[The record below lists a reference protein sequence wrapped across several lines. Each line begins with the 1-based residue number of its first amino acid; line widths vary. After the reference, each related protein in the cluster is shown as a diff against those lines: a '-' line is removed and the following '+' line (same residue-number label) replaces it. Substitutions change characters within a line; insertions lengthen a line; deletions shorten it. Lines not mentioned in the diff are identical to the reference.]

1 VSYFLPCYAGMPNS
15 PFVFVIIIVGATIPT
30 FRKCCK
36 VQVQLYCLE
45 ALMKLWAALK
55 GRRRRRRSCESF

>member
-1 VSYFLPCYAGMPNS
+1 MPNS

-30 FRKCCK
+30 FRKCCEF
-36 VQVQLYCLE
+36 QVQLYCLE